1 MWLRQAGCRPVVL
14 FGTVARQ
21 LEWIVFLAIY
31 WRHKAREVFVD
42 PITAAHL
49 DDIDVRHLVLRT
61 C

>member
-1 MWLRQAGCRPVVL
+1 MVL
-14 FGTVARQ
+14 FGCVARQ